1 MNFGIKIEWT
11 LEKDMDFVVTMRA
24 KASNIILT
32 FQVQLSIRF
41 LRVLNRF
48 NVKRKYVVR
57 NLIKYLCDVFY

>member
-57 NLIKYLCDVFY
+57 NVIKYLCDVFY

>member
-1 MNFGIKIEWT
+1 MNFGIEIEWT

-57 NLIKYLCDVFY
+57 NVIKYLCDVFY